1 MSNNNHS
8 NSAGPTA
15 AEAVTAAVTAAPT
28 ATPAPAP
35 APAPRQWTRFDSR
48 GSSTLKVLSDNGGDV
63 VVIQVSGQSSMK
75 RECCIY
81 ILLRRACNC
90 FALALCFFF
99 FFGWLCS
106 LAPNSSVL
114 ALPTS
119 AFRRRSVSAWRT
131 EALPRKKRRRWRRR
145 HHHDRLQCTKRRA
158 IGMTPCISIS
168 EHGCLVHQKCS
179 LRWLRSRSSSSEQR
193 PPFSA

>member
-99 FFGWLCS
+99 FLVGSAVWLRIPPSWLCQPARS
-106 LAPNSSVL
+106 VGGASVPGVQKLCQEKRDDGGDDDTITTGSSV
-114 ALPTS
+114 
-119 AFRRRSVSAWRT
+119 
-131 EALPRKKRRRWRRR
+131 
-145 HHHDRLQCTKRRA
+145 
-158 IGMTPCISIS
+158 
-168 EHGCLVHQKCS
+168 
-179 LRWLRSRSSSSEQR
+179 QR
-193 PPFSA
+193 EGR